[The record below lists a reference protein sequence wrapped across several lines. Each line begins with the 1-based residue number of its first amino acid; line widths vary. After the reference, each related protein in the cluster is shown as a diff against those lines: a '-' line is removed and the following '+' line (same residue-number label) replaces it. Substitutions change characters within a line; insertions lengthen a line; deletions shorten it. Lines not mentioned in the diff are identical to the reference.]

1 MTMNTIVETYS
12 KLADQYDEDGNRC
25 SCWGISADRA
35 LDQVQLKPS
44 YRVVVDVGC
53 GTGRALAKLAGQ
65 HESDILFIGVE
76 PASNMRARAVEA
88 TQKHGNVEILEG
100 SFEQLPLESS
110 SVDYLFSIHAL
121 HWVTDLE
128 QSVKEL
134 SRVLKPSGEMDLFFI
149 GRNNGHEFIRKTTP
163 IFLKYMG
170 PTLLLESASMRKQV
184 TRETAARLFETRF
197 GEERLVVD
205 ESYTTY
211 YDSLEGHWSWWV
223 RIEGH
228 FVQIPAEKKARC
240 DQEIKQALS
249 ELTTDKGIPYTIH
262 LLHVK
267 VKPE

>member
-1 MTMNTIVETYS
+1 MKTNPIVETYS
-12 KLADQYDEDGNRC
+12 KLADQYDEDGNRR

-35 LDQVQLKPS
+35 LDQVQLKPN

-65 HESDILFIGVE
+65 HESDIRFIGVE
-76 PASNMRARAVEA
+76 PAQNMRARAVEA
-88 TQKHGNVEILEG
+88 TKHHRNVEILEG
-100 SFEQLPLESS
+100 SFERVPLESS
-110 SVDYLFSIHAL
+110 SVDYIFSIHAL
-121 HWVTDLE
+121 HWVTDLD

-149 GRNNGHEFIRKTTP
+149 GRNNGQEFIRKTTP

-184 TRETAARLFETRF
+184 TRDTANRVFKAGFAP
-197 GEERLVVD
+197 ERLSVD
-205 ESYTTY
+205 ESYNTY
-211 YDSLEGHWSWWV
+211 YDSLEGHWNWWV

-228 FVQIPAEKKARC
+228 FVQIPVEKKVRC

-249 ELTTDKGIPYTIH
+249 ELATDKGIPYTIH

-267 VKPE
+267 AK